1 MMKKKQVS
9 LNQLET
15 LDQYMKDRQKT
26 EALDTVVEEIALR
39 PLKDQVELAN
49 EQAINELLSLVKPT
63 RLNLKHEVK
72 LKLFNGEEMIGT
84 PVTLDE
90 TSLTFDLSGES
101 GSNTS

>member
-1 MMKKKQVS
+1 MMKKNQVS

-63 RLNLKHEVK
+63 RLNLK
-72 LKLFNGEEMIGT
+72 EEGVFS
-84 PVTLDE
+84 P
-90 TSLTFDLSGES
+90 
-101 GSNTS
+101 